1 MTPREEP
8 MVDAPSGPSPVAW
21 RQRVSDALTALPW
34 HGGDGHDTTFIPL
47 DSAISAIWSL
57 ESVTDIQKP
66 SVTADE
72 RVREAAIRLL
82 IELDEDGFLPFNRG
96 YVRAAMADLR
106 EALGGV
112 AAGGLGE

>member
-1 MTPREEP
+1 MRPT
-8 MVDAPSGPSPVAW
+8 
-21 RQRVSDALTALPW
+21 RQRCPGA
-34 HGGDGHDTTFIPL
+34 GHDTTFQPAQSG
-47 DSAISAIWSL
+47 DGVVGP
-57 ESVTDIQKP
+57 VTDIQKP